1 MISES
6 VQSIL
11 ARQEEYQTQAAG
23 GRSNI
28 VDKDGFL
35 KLLITQMQHQ
45 DPFSPMENEQMMSQM
60 AQFSS
65 LEQMQSMN
73 ANLASSLQWDL
84 LFNQTINNT
93 MATSLIGRDVEALG
107 KDLVLKAGGSA
118 SVKYNLNSFATE
130 LTAEIRN
137 GAGDVVYSEPLG
149 AHDAGSHEWTWNGT
163 DYRGAR
169 QAPGVYQVQLVAR
182 NAAGEAVAVDTYRL
196 GRVDSV
202 EYVEGQAFLLVDGQ
216 RIALGDVQRISKSD

>member
-6 VQSIL
+6 IQSIL
-11 ARQEEYQTQAAG
+11 ARQEEYQNQASGA
-23 GRSNI
+23 RTNI

-65 LEQMQSMN
+65 LEQMQSIN

-107 KDLVLKAGGSA
+107 KDVVLKAGGSA
-118 SVKYNLNSFATE
+118 TVKYNLNAFAAE
-130 LTAEIRN
+130 LQAEIRN
-137 GAGDVVYSEPLG
+137 EAGDLVYSEPLG
-149 AHDAGSHEWTWNGT
+149 PTDAGSHDWTWDGT
-163 DYRGAR
+163 NYQGVR
-169 QAPGVYQVQLVAR
+169 QAPGSYQVQLVAK
-182 NAAGEAVAVDTYRL
+182 NAAGEAVPVETYRL

-202 EYVEGQAFLLVDGQ
+202 EYVDGQAFLLVNGQ
-216 RIALGDVQRISKSD
+216 RISLGDVQRISRAD